1 MVQVEKAE
9 PRYLKDK
16 ILKKKKNGALDKFL
30 EILTFCFFRN

>member
-16 ILKKKKNGALDKFL
+16 TFKKDGALDKFL
-30 EILTFCFFRN
+30 EILIFSFFRN